1 MASQAVP
8 HGASHVENQLV
19 CFGDGGNKQHLRL
32 EFENYRLLSSRHVF
46 LDIFAQYFS
55 IGDLEVI
62 LGDAEARFKFWWGES
77 HGVLSLV
84 VGWGT
89 EVGVVLQCTS
99 CGEFYAGGSTVWRSL
114 GRSADI
120 NGVVVP
126 IDCRCLAFSAHLRVL
141 SGESSE
147 ERS

>member
-1 MASQAVP
+1 MWETSLSA
-8 HGASHVENQLV
+8 LV
-19 CFGDGGNKQHLRL
+19 IGGNKQHLYP

-55 IGDLEVI
+55 IGDSEVI

-89 EVGVVLQCTS
+89 EVGVILRCTS

-120 NGVVVP
+120 YGVLVP
-126 IDCRCLAFSAHLRVL
+126 KDCRC
-141 SGESSE
+141 
-147 ERS
+147 

>member
-1 MASQAVP
+1 MWITSLSV
-8 HGASHVENQLV
+8 
-19 CFGDGGNKQHLRL
+19 FGDGGNKQHLRL

-62 LGDAEARFKFWWGES
+62 LGDAEARFKFWWGEP

-89 EVGVVLQCTS
+89 EAGAVLQCTS

-120 NGVVVP
+120 NGMLVP
-126 IDCRCLAFSAHLRVL
+126 KDCRC
-141 SGESSE
+141 
-147 ERS
+147 

>member
-19 CFGDGGNKQHLRL
+19 CFGDGGNKQHLHL

-55 IGDLEVI
+55 IGGLEVI

-89 EVGVVLQCTS
+89 EVGVILQCTS

-120 NGVVVP
+120 NGVLVP
-126 IDCRCLAFSAHLRVL
+126 KVCRC
-141 SGESSE
+141 
-147 ERS
+147 